1 MTACSKCILHSLQTE
16 YILYMQPVEPYFTD
30 TTEASLAAK
39 LLQDKLF
46 VLYFLKNSVS
56 KVENA

>member
-1 MTACSKCILHSLQTE
+1 MLKMHFTFSTDRIYFIHE
-16 YILYMQPVEPYFTD
+16 PVEPYFTD

-46 VLYFLKNSVS
+46 ILYFLKNSVS
-56 KVENA
+56 KAENA

>member
-1 MTACSKCILHSLQTE
+1 MTACLKCIIYSLQTE
-16 YILYMQPVEPYFTD
+16 YISYMQPVEPYFTD

-56 KVENA
+56 KAGNA